1 MNIKKQAK
9 SSQEN
14 KENSQAVIKIKI
26 FDTVSGQVIEDLNK
40 VCKLGKQMHGFVCT
54 MKSHPIN
61 DNILMI
67 CYDGGVNILY
77 DLEQLAVLQEIVEYG
92 IYSIDQFTMNNQM
105 DVDFSPDG
113 DWLAFSSVFGT
124 LSLYTTQCQRKAQY

>member
-1 MNIKKQAK
+1 M
-9 SSQEN
+9 
-14 KENSQAVIKIKI
+14 
-26 FDTVSGQVIEDLNK
+26 NK
-40 VCKLGKQMHGFVCT
+40 VTQLGKQMNGFVCT
-54 MKSHPIN
+54 MKSHPIK
-61 DNILMI
+61 DNLLMV

-77 DLEQLAVLQEIVEYG
+77 DLEQLTVLQEIVEYG

-124 LSLYTTQCQRKAQY
+124 MSLYSTQSHRKAQYLCTRVQ